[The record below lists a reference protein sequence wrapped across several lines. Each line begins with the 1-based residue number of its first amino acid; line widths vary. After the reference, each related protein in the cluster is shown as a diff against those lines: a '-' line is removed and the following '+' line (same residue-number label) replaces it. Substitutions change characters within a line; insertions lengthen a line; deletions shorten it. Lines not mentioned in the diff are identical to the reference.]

1 VALVHYEYYWLTN
14 KITIDNIHL
23 ARIEDIASMKLKVI
37 IGIEF
42 VEALLI
48 VTD

>member
-1 VALVHYEYYWLTN
+1 MAVVNYEYDWLTN

-23 ARIEDIASMKLKVI
+23 ASIEDIAAMKLNAI